1 MKAVLELTQVLPHG
15 TNAEWTE
22 PFTLDVPRG
31 TWTVIRTTPERSH
44 RLART
49 IVGTEDCSGGEVIVR
64 GESIARLTRTARR
77 SLLATLGV
85 LLDPA
90 GLMSNLTLADNLI
103 VPSVFRGTKGKVVAR
118 AAVMQLFASMGIAE
132 HADRR
137 PSDVP
142 EDARQLGALARAMVG
157 EPQLLILENPIAAV
171 RSRAAADI
179 WRFCRDLVPT
189 AIVTTFRRDEMLY
202 DVANDLY
209 LWDSAGLRR
218 ASVGSAA

>member
-1 MKAVLELTQVLPHG
+1 MKAVLELTEVMPRR

-22 PFTLDVPRG
+22 PFSLDVPRG

-49 IVGTEDCSGGEVIVR
+49 IVGTEDCSSGQVVVR
-64 GESIARLTRTARR
+64 GESTAGLGRTARR

-103 VPSVFRGTKGKVVAR
+103 VPSVFRGTKGQVVKR
-118 AAVMQLFASMGIAE
+118 DVVMKLFESLGITE
-132 HADRR
+132 FADHR

-142 EDARQLGALARAMVG
+142 EDVRQLGALARAIVG
-157 EPQLLILENPIAAV
+157 EPQLLILENPLAAV
-171 RSRAAADI
+171 RSRAATDI

-218 ASVGSAA
+218 ASAGSAA